1 MSRNGSGVYTL
12 PAGNPVVPAT
22 VISTTWANTTL
33 NDISTAL
40 TGSIASD
47 GQTTMSGNLNM
58 GNNKVTALA
67 NGTNPTDAVNYGQFI
82 NPTFTTLTVTGV
94 STFNSTANFL
104 STDDIKIPVGS
115 TAQRPASPTVGMIRF
130 NSDTNQYEGN
140 KIVTGQSITSITFI
154 SSTATLT
161 TNSPHGLSTNDY
173 ITVVGASPAQYNGTY
188 SITVTGASTF
198 TYVMAS
204 TPATNATAVGTYYA
218 NLWLAIGGGATGSG
232 GNQVFVENDQTVTSS
247 YTITTGKNAMSA
259 GPITVNTGVTVTV
272 PDNST
277 WVIV

>member
-1 MSRNGSGVYTL
+1 MSRNGSGVYSL

-22 VISTTWANTTL
+22 TISTTWANTTL
-33 NDISTAL
+33 TDIATAL
-40 TGSIASD
+40 TGSVAAD
-47 GQTTMSGNLNM
+47 GQTPMSGNLVM
-58 GNNKVTALA
+58 GNNKVTGLA
-67 NGTNPTDAVNYGQFI
+67 DGTGATDAVTFGQFTD
-82 NPTFTTLTVTGV
+82 PTFATLTVTGL
-94 STFNSTANFL
+94 STFNSQAKFL

-115 TAQRPASPTVGMIRF
+115 TAQRPSSPVVGMIRF

-140 KIVTGQSITSITFI
+140 KIVTGQNITSITFVTT
-154 SSTATLT
+154 TATLT

-173 ITVVGASPAQYNGTY
+173 VTIVGASPAQYNGTY

-204 TPATNATAVGTYYA
+204 TPATNATSVGTYYA

-232 GNQVFVENDQTVTSS
+232 GNQIFVENDKAVTSS
-247 YTITTGKNAMSA
+247 YTITTGKNASSA
-259 GPITVNTGVTVTV
+259 GPIQINTGVTVTV
-272 PDNST
+272 PTGSR

>member
-1 MSRNGSGVYTL
+1 MSRNGSGTYTL

-40 TGSIASD
+40 TGSVASD

-67 NGTNPTDAVNYGQFI
+67 NGTNPTDAVTYGQFI
-82 NPTFTTLTVTGV
+82 NPTFTTLTVSGV
-94 STFNSTANFL
+94 STFNGTANFL
-104 STDDIKIPVGS
+104 STDDILIPVGS
-115 TAQRPASPTVGMIRF
+115 TAQRPTSPTVGMIRF

-140 KIVTGQSITSITFI
+140 KIVTGQAITSITFV

-173 ITVVGASPAQYNGTY
+173 VTVTGASPAQYNGTY
-188 SITVTGASTF
+188 SVTVTGASTF
-198 TYVMAS
+198 TYVMVS

>member
-1 MSRNGSGVYTL
+1 MSRNGSGTYTL

-33 NDISTAL
+33 SDIATAL
-40 TGSIASD
+40 TGSIAAD
-47 GQTTMSGNLNM
+47 GQTPMSGNLNM

-67 NGTNPTDAVNYGQFI
+67 NGTNPTDAVTYGQFI
-82 NPTFTTLTVTGV
+82 NPTFTTLTVSGV
-94 STFNSTANFL
+94 STFNGTANFL
-104 STDDIKIPVGS
+104 STDDILIPVGS

-140 KIVTGQSITSITFI
+140 KIVTGQGITSITFV
-154 SSTATLT
+154 STTATLT

-173 ITVVGASPAQYNGTY
+173 VTIAGASPSQYNGTY
-188 SITVTGASTF
+188 SVTVTGSSTF

-204 TPATNATAVGTYYA
+204 TPATNATSVGTYYA
-218 NLWLAIGGGATGSG
+218 NLWLPIGGGATGSG
-232 GNQVFVENDQTVTSS
+232 GNQVFVENDKSVTSS
-247 YTITTGKNAMSA
+247 YTITTGKNASSA
-259 GPITVNTGVTVTV
+259 GPIQINNGVIVTV
-272 PDNST
+272 PTGSR

>member
-1 MSRNGSGVYTL
+1 
-12 PAGNPVVPAT
+12 
-22 VISTTWANTTL
+22 
-33 NDISTAL
+33 
-40 TGSIASD
+40 
-47 GQTTMSGNLNM
+47 M

-67 NGTNPTDAVNYGQFI
+67 NGTNPTDAVTYGQFI
-82 NPTFTTLTVTGV
+82 NPTFTTLTVSGT
-94 STFNSTANFL
+94 STFNGTANFL

-115 TAQRPASPTVGMIRF
+115 TAQRPASPVVGMIRF

-140 KIVTGQSITSITFI
+140 KIVTGQGITSITFV

-173 ITVVGASPAQYNGTY
+173 VTVVGASPAQYNGTY

-204 TPATNATAVGTYYA
+204 TPATNAISVGTYYA

-247 YTITTGKNAMSA
+247 YTITSGKNAMSA

>member
-1 MSRNGSGVYTL
+1 MSRNGSGTYTL

-40 TGSIASD
+40 TGSVASD

-67 NGTNPTDAVNYGQFI
+67 DGTNPTDAVTYGQFI
-82 NPTFTTLTVTGV
+82 NPTFTTLTVSGV
-94 STFNSTANFL
+94 STFNGTANFL

-115 TAQRPASPTVGMIRF
+115 TAQRPTSPTVGMIRF

-140 KIVTGQSITSITFI
+140 KIVTGQAITSITFV

-173 ITVVGASPAQYNGTY
+173 VTVTGASPAQYNGTY
-188 SITVTGASTF
+188 SITVTGANTF

>member
-1 MSRNGSGVYTL
+1 MSRNGSGTYSL

-40 TGSIASD
+40 TGSVASD

-67 NGTNPTDAVNYGQFI
+67 DGTNPTDAVTYGQFI
-82 NPTFTTLTVTGV
+82 NPTFTTLTVSGV
-94 STFNSTANFL
+94 STFNGTANFL

-115 TAQRPASPTVGMIRF
+115 TAQRPTSPTVGMIRF

-140 KIVTGQSITSITFI
+140 KIVTGQGITSITFVT
-154 SSTATLT
+154 STATLT

-173 ITVVGASPAQYNGTY
+173 VTVVGASPAQYNGTY

-218 NLWLAIGGGATGSG
+218 NLWTSIGGGATGG
-232 GNQVFVENDQTVTSS
+232 GTDQIFNLNSKTVNSS
-247 YTITTGKNAMSA
+247 YTMPTGYNANTT
-259 GPITVNTGVTVTV
+259 GPITLSSGVNITIPSG
-272 PDNST
+272 DR
-277 WVIV
+277 WVIL

>member
-40 TGSIASD
+40 TGSVASD

-67 NGTNPTDAVNYGQFI
+67 NGTNPTDAVTYGQFI
-82 NPTFTTLTVTGV
+82 NPTFTTLTVSGV
-94 STFNSTANFL
+94 STFNGTANFL

-115 TAQRPASPTVGMIRF
+115 TAQRPTSPTVGMIRF

-140 KIVTGQSITSITFI
+140 KIVTGQGITSITFI

-173 ITVVGASPAQYNGTY
+173 VTVTGASPAQYNGTY
-188 SITVTGASTF
+188 SVTVTSASTF

>member
-1 MSRNGSGVYTL
+1 MSRNGSGTYSL

-22 VISTTWANTTL
+22 TISTTWANSTL
-33 NDISTAL
+33 TDIATAL
-40 TGSIASD
+40 TGSVAAD
-47 GQTTMSGNLNM
+47 GQTPMSGNLVM
-58 GNNKVTALA
+58 GNNKVTGLA
-67 NGTNPTDAVNYGQFI
+67 DGISATDAVTFGQFTD
-82 NPTFTTLTVTGV
+82 PTFTTLTVTGL
-94 STFNSTANFL
+94 STFNSQAKFL

-115 TAQRPASPTVGMIRF
+115 TAQRPSSPVVGMIRF

-140 KIVTGQSITSITFI
+140 KIVTGQNITSITFI
-154 SSTATLT
+154 TTTATLT

-173 ITVVGASPAQYNGTY
+173 VTIAGASPAQYNGTY

-204 TPATNATAVGTYYA
+204 TPATNATSVGTYYA

-232 GNQVFVENDQTVTSS
+232 GNQIFVENDKAVTSS
-247 YTITTGKNAMSA
+247 YTITTGKNASSA
-259 GPITVNTGVTVTV
+259 GPIQINTGVTVTV
-272 PDNST
+272 PTGSR

>member
-1 MSRNGSGVYTL
+1 MSRNGSGTYTL
-12 PAGNPVVPAT
+12 PTGNPVVPAT

-40 TGSIASD
+40 TGSVASD

-67 NGTNPTDAVNYGQFI
+67 DGTNPTDAVTYGQFI
-82 NPTFTTLTVTGV
+82 NPTFTTLTVSGT
-94 STFNSTANFL
+94 STFNGTANFL

-115 TAQRPASPTVGMIRF
+115 TAQRPTSPTVGMIRF

-140 KIVTGQSITSITFI
+140 KIVTGQGITSITFV

-173 ITVVGASPAQYNGTY
+173 VTVTGASPAQYNGTY
-188 SITVTGASTF
+188 SVTVTGASTF

>member
-1 MSRNGSGVYTL
+1 MSRNGSGTYSL

-22 VISTTWANTTL
+22 TISTTWANNTL
-33 NDISTAL
+33 TDIATAL
-40 TGSIASD
+40 TGSVAAD
-47 GQTTMSGNLNM
+47 GQTPMSGNLVM
-58 GNNKVTALA
+58 GNNKVTGLA
-67 NGTNPTDAVNYGQFI
+67 DGISATDAVTFGQFTD
-82 NPTFTTLTVTGV
+82 PTFTTLTVTGL
-94 STFNSTANFL
+94 STFNSQAQFL

-115 TAQRPASPTVGMIRF
+115 TAQRPASPVVGMIRF

-140 KIVTGQSITSITFI
+140 KIVTGQNITSITFI
-154 SSTATLT
+154 TTTATLT

-173 ITVVGASPAQYNGTY
+173 VTIAGASPAQYNGTY

-204 TPATNATAVGTYYA
+204 TPATNATSVGTYYA

-232 GNQVFVENDQTVTSS
+232 GNQIFVENDKTVTSS
-247 YTITTGKNAMSA
+247 YTITIGKNASSA
-259 GPITVNTGVTVTV
+259 GPIQINTGVTVTV
-272 PDNST
+272 PTGSR

>member
-1 MSRNGSGVYTL
+1 MSRNGSGTYTL

-33 NDISTAL
+33 SDIATAL
-40 TGSIASD
+40 TGSVAAD
-47 GQTTMSGNLNM
+47 GQTPMSGNLVM
-58 GNNKVTALA
+58 GNNKVTGLA
-67 NGTNPTDAVNYGQFI
+67 NATNPTDAVTYSQFI
-82 NPTFTTLTVTGV
+82 NPTFATLTVSGASV
-94 STFNSTANFL
+94 FNGTATFL

-115 TAQRPASPTVGMIRF
+115 TAQRPTSPTVGMIRF

-140 KIVTGQSITSITFI
+140 KIVTGQGITSITFV

-173 ITVVGASPAQYNGTY
+173 VTIAGASPSQYNGTY
-188 SITVTGASTF
+188 SITVTGSSTF

-204 TPATNATAVGTYYA
+204 TPATNATSVGTYYA
-218 NLWLAIGGGATGSG
+218 NLWLSIGGGATGSG
-232 GNQVFVENDQTVTSS
+232 GNQVFVENDKSVTSS
-247 YTITTGKNAMSA
+247 YTITTGKNASSA

-272 PDNST
+272 PTGSR

>member
-1 MSRNGSGVYTL
+1 MSRNGSGTYSL

-22 VISTTWANTTL
+22 TITTSWANSTL
-33 NDISTAL
+33 TDIGTAL
-40 TGSIASD
+40 TGSVASD
-47 GQTTMSGNLNM
+47 GQTPMSGNLVM
-58 GNNKVTALA
+58 GNNKITGLA
-67 NGTNPTDAVNYGQFI
+67 VGVNPTDAVNFSQI
-82 NPTFTTLTVTGV
+82 TDPTFATLNVTGL
-94 STFNSTANFL
+94 STFYSQAQFL
-104 STDDIKIPVGS
+104 STDDIRIPVGS
-115 TAQRPASPTVGMIRF
+115 TAQRPASPVVGMIRF

-140 KIVTGQSITSITFI
+140 KIVTGQGITSITFVTT
-154 SSTATLT
+154 TATLT

-173 ITVVGASPAQYNGTY
+173 VTIIGASPAQYNGTY

-204 TPATNATAVGTYYA
+204 TPATNAISVGTYYA

-272 PDNST
+272 PTDST

>member
-1 MSRNGSGVYTL
+1 MSRNGSGTYTL

-33 NDISTAL
+33 SDIATAL
-40 TGSIASD
+40 TGSVAAD
-47 GQTTMSGNLNM
+47 GQTPMSGNLVM
-58 GNNKVTALA
+58 GNNKVTGLA
-67 NGTNPTDAVNYGQFI
+67 NATNPTDAVTYSQFI
-82 NPTFTTLTVTGV
+82 NPTFATLTVSGASV
-94 STFNSTANFL
+94 FNSQAQFL

-115 TAQRPASPTVGMIRF
+115 TAQRPTSPTVGMIRF

-140 KIVTGQSITSITFI
+140 KIVTGQGITSITFV

-173 ITVVGASPAQYNGTY
+173 VTIAGASPSQYNGTY
-188 SITVTGASTF
+188 SITVTGSSTF

-204 TPATNATAVGTYYA
+204 TPATNATSVGTYYA
-218 NLWLAIGGGATGSG
+218 NLWLSIGGGATGSG
-232 GNQVFVENDQTVTSS
+232 GNQVFVENDKAVTSS
-247 YTITTGKNAMSA
+247 YTITTGKNASSA

-272 PDNST
+272 PTGSR

>member
-40 TGSIASD
+40 TGSVASD

-67 NGTNPTDAVNYGQFI
+67 NGTNPTDAVTYGQFT
-82 NPTFTTLTVTGV
+82 NPTFTTLTVSGV
-94 STFNSTANFL
+94 STFNGTANFL

-115 TAQRPASPTVGMIRF
+115 TAQRPTSPTVGMIRF

-140 KIVTGQSITSITFI
+140 KIVTGQGITSITFV

-173 ITVVGASPAQYNGTY
+173 VTVTGASPAQYNGTY
-188 SITVTGASTF
+188 SITVTGANTF

>member
-22 VISTTWANTTL
+22 IISTTWANTTL

-40 TGSIASD
+40 TGSVASD

-58 GNNKVTALA
+58 GSNKVTALA
-67 NGTNPTDAVNYGQFI
+67 NGTNPTDAVTYGQFI
-82 NPTFTTLTVTGV
+82 NPTFTTLTVSGV
-94 STFNSTANFL
+94 STFNGTANFL

-115 TAQRPASPTVGMIRF
+115 TAQRPTSPTVGMIRF

-140 KIVTGQSITSITFI
+140 KIVTGQGITSITFV
-154 SSTATLT
+154 STTATLT

-173 ITVVGASPAQYNGTY
+173 VTVTGASPAQYNGTY
-188 SITVTGASTF
+188 SVTVTGASTF

>member
-40 TGSIASD
+40 TGSVASD

-58 GNNKVTALA
+58 GSNKVTALA
-67 NGTNPTDAVNYGQFI
+67 NGTNPTDAVTYGQFI

-94 STFNSTANFL
+94 STFNGTANFL

-115 TAQRPASPTVGMIRF
+115 TAQRPTSPTVGMIRF

-140 KIVTGQSITSITFI
+140 KIVTGQGITSITFV

-173 ITVVGASPAQYNGTY
+173 VTVTGASPAQYNGTY

-259 GPITVNTGVTVTV
+259 GPITINTGVTVTV

>member
-1 MSRNGSGVYTL
+1 MSRNGSGTYSL

-22 VISTTWANTTL
+22 TISTTWANTTL
-33 NDISTAL
+33 TDIATAL
-40 TGSIASD
+40 TGSVAAD
-47 GQTTMSGNLNM
+47 GQTPMSGNLVM
-58 GNNKVTALA
+58 GNNKVTGLA
-67 NGTNPTDAVNYGQFI
+67 DGTGATDAVTFGQFTD
-82 NPTFTTLTVTGV
+82 PTFATLTVTGL
-94 STFNSTANFL
+94 STFNSQAKFL

-115 TAQRPASPTVGMIRF
+115 TAQRPSSPVVGMIRF

-140 KIVTGQSITSITFI
+140 KIVTGQNITSITFVTT
-154 SSTATLT
+154 TATLI

-173 ITVVGASPAQYNGTY
+173 VTIVGASPAQYNGTY

-204 TPATNATAVGTYYA
+204 TPATNATSVGTYYA

-232 GNQVFVENDQTVTSS
+232 GNQIFVENDKAVTSS
-247 YTITTGKNAMSA
+247 YTITTGKNASSA
-259 GPITVNTGVTVTV
+259 GPIQINTGVTVTV
-272 PDNST
+272 PTGSR

>member
-1 MSRNGSGVYTL
+1 MSRNGSGTYTL
-12 PAGNPVVPAT
+12 PTGNPVVPAT

-40 TGSIASD
+40 TGSVASD
-47 GQTTMSGNLNM
+47 GQTTMSGNLVM

-67 NGTNPTDAVNYGQFI
+67 NGTNPTDAVTYGQFI
-82 NPTFTTLTVTGV
+82 NPTFTTLTVAGT
-94 STFNSTANFL
+94 STFNGTANFL

-115 TAQRPASPTVGMIRF
+115 TAQRPTSPTVGMIRF

-140 KIVTGQSITSITFI
+140 KIVTGQGITSITFV

-173 ITVVGASPAQYNGTY
+173 VTVTGASPAQYNGTY
-188 SITVTGASTF
+188 SVTVTGASTF

>member
-1 MSRNGSGVYTL
+1 MSRNGSGTYTL

-40 TGSIASD
+40 TGSVASD

-58 GNNKVTALA
+58 GSNKVTALA
-67 NGTNPTDAVNYGQFI
+67 NGTNPTDAVTYGQFI
-82 NPTFTTLTVTGV
+82 NPTFTTLTVSGV
-94 STFNSTANFL
+94 STFNGTANFL

-115 TAQRPASPTVGMIRF
+115 TAQRPTSPTVGMIRF
-130 NSDTNQYEGN
+130 NSDTNQYEGH
-140 KIVTGQSITSITFI
+140 KIVTGQGITSITFV
-154 SSTATLT
+154 STTATLT

-173 ITVVGASPAQYNGTY
+173 VTVTGASPAQYNGTY

-204 TPATNATAVGTYYA
+204 TPATNATSVGTYYA

>member
-1 MSRNGSGVYTL
+1 MSRNGSGTYTL

-40 TGSIASD
+40 TGSVASD

-67 NGTNPTDAVNYGQFI
+67 NGTNPTDAVTYGQFI
-82 NPTFTTLTVTGV
+82 NPTFTTLTVSGT
-94 STFNSTANFL
+94 STFNGTANFL

-115 TAQRPASPTVGMIRF
+115 TAQRPATPTVGMIRF

-140 KIVTGQSITSITFI
+140 KIVTGQGITSITFV

-173 ITVVGASPAQYNGTY
+173 VTVTGASPTQYNGTY
-188 SITVTGASTF
+188 SITVTGANTF

>member
-1 MSRNGSGVYTL
+1 MSRNGSGTYSL

-22 VISTTWANTTL
+22 TISTTWANSTL
-33 NDISTAL
+33 TDIATAL
-40 TGSIASD
+40 TGSVSAD
-47 GQTTMSGNLNM
+47 GQTPMSGNLVM
-58 GNNKVTALA
+58 GNNKITGLA
-67 NGTNPTDAVNYGQFI
+67 VGVNPTDAVNFSQI
-82 NPTFTTLTVTGV
+82 TDPTFASLNVTGL
-94 STFNSTANFL
+94 STFYSQAQFL
-104 STDDIKIPVGS
+104 STDDIRIPVGS
-115 TAQRPASPTVGMIRF
+115 TAQRPASPVVGMIRF

-140 KIVTGQSITSITFI
+140 KIVTGQGITSITFI
-154 SSTATLT
+154 TTTATLI

-173 ITVVGASPAQYNGTY
+173 VTIAGASPAQYNGTY

-204 TPATNATAVGTYYA
+204 TPATNATSVGTYYA

-247 YTITTGKNAMSA
+247 YTITSGKNAMSA

-272 PDNST
+272 PTDST

>member
-1 MSRNGSGVYTL
+1 MSRNGSGTYSL

-22 VISTTWANTTL
+22 TISTTWANSTL
-33 NDISTAL
+33 TDIATAL
-40 TGSIASD
+40 TGSVSAD
-47 GQTTMSGNLNM
+47 GQTPMSGNLVM
-58 GNNKVTALA
+58 GNNKITGLA
-67 NGTNPTDAVNYGQFI
+67 VGVNPTDAVNFSQI
-82 NPTFTTLTVTGV
+82 TDPTFASLNVTGL
-94 STFNSTANFL
+94 STFYSQAQFL
-104 STDDIKIPVGS
+104 STDDIRIPVGS
-115 TAQRPASPTVGMIRF
+115 TAQRPASPVVGMIRF

-140 KIVTGQSITSITFI
+140 KIVTGQGITSITFVTT
-154 SSTATLT
+154 TATLT

-173 ITVVGASPAQYNGTY
+173 VTIAGASPAQYNGTY

-204 TPATNATAVGTYYA
+204 TPATNATSVGTYYA

-247 YTITTGKNAMSA
+247 YTITSGKNAMSA

-272 PDNST
+272 PTDST

>member
-1 MSRNGSGVYTL
+1 
-12 PAGNPVVPAT
+12 
-22 VISTTWANTTL
+22 
-33 NDISTAL
+33 
-40 TGSIASD
+40 
-47 GQTTMSGNLNM
+47 MSGNLNM

-67 NGTNPTDAVNYGQFI
+67 DGTNPTDAVTYGQFT

-94 STFNSTANFL
+94 STFNGTANFL

-140 KIVTGQSITSITFI
+140 KIVTGQAITSITFI

-173 ITVVGASPAQYNGTY
+173 VTVTGASPAQYNGTY

-204 TPATNATAVGTYYA
+204 TPATNATSVGTYYA

>member
-40 TGSIASD
+40 TGSVASD

-67 NGTNPTDAVNYGQFI
+67 NGTNPTDAVTYGQFI
-82 NPTFTTLTVTGV
+82 NPTFTTLTVSGV
-94 STFNSTANFL
+94 STFNGTANFL

-115 TAQRPASPTVGMIRF
+115 TAQRPTSPTVGMIRF

-140 KIVTGQSITSITFI
+140 KIVTGQGITSITFV
-154 SSTATLT
+154 STTATLT

-173 ITVVGASPAQYNGTY
+173 VTVTGASPAQYNGTY
-188 SITVTGASTF
+188 FITVTGASTF

-259 GPITVNTGVTVTV
+259 GPITVNTGVIVTV

>member
-1 MSRNGSGVYTL
+1 MSRNGSGTYSL

-22 VISTTWANTTL
+22 TISTTWANSTL
-33 NDISTAL
+33 TDIATAL
-40 TGSIASD
+40 TGSVAAD
-47 GQTTMSGNLNM
+47 GQTPMSGNLVM
-58 GNNKVTALA
+58 GNNKVTGLA
-67 NGTNPTDAVNYGQFI
+67 DGISATDAVTFGQFTD
-82 NPTFTTLTVTGV
+82 PTFDTLTVTGL
-94 STFNSTANFL
+94 STFNSQAKFL

-115 TAQRPASPTVGMIRF
+115 TAQRPASPVVGMIRF

-140 KIVTGQSITSITFI
+140 KIVIGQNITSITFI
-154 SSTATLT
+154 TTTATLT

-173 ITVVGASPAQYNGTY
+173 VTIAGASPAQYNGTY

-204 TPATNATAVGTYYA
+204 TPATNATSVGTYYA

-232 GNQVFVENDQTVTSS
+232 GNQIFVENDKAVTSS
-247 YTITTGKNAMSA
+247 YTITTGKNASSA
-259 GPITVNTGVTVTV
+259 GPITINTGVTVTV
-272 PDNST
+272 PTGSR

>member
-40 TGSIASD
+40 TGSVASD
-47 GQTTMSGNLNM
+47 GQTPMSGNLNM

-67 NGTNPTDAVNYGQFI
+67 NGTNPTDAVTYGQFI
-82 NPTFTTLTVTGV
+82 NPTFTTLTVSGV
-94 STFNSTANFL
+94 STFNGTANFL

-115 TAQRPASPTVGMIRF
+115 TAQRPTSPTVGMIRF

-140 KIVTGQSITSITFI
+140 KIVTGQGITSITFI

-173 ITVVGASPAQYNGTY
+173 ITVVGASPTQYNGTY
-188 SITVTGASTF
+188 SITVTGSNTF

>member
-1 MSRNGSGVYTL
+1 MSRNGSGTYSL

-22 VISTTWANTTL
+22 TITTSWANSTL
-33 NDISTAL
+33 TDIATAL
-40 TGSIASD
+40 TGSVAAD
-47 GQTTMSGNLNM
+47 GQTPMSGNLVM
-58 GNNKVTALA
+58 GNNKITGLA
-67 NGTNPTDAVNYGQFI
+67 VGVNPTDAVNFSQI
-82 NPTFTTLTVTGV
+82 TDPTFASLNVTGL
-94 STFNSTANFL
+94 STFYSQAQFL
-104 STDDIKIPVGS
+104 STDDIRIPVGS
-115 TAQRPASPTVGMIRF
+115 TAQRPASPVVGMIRF

-140 KIVTGQSITSITFI
+140 KIVTGQGITSITFVTT
-154 SSTATLT
+154 TATLT

-173 ITVVGASPAQYNGTY
+173 VTIIGASPAQYNGTY

-204 TPATNATAVGTYYA
+204 TPATNATSVGTYYA

-272 PDNST
+272 PTDST